1 MKYLTILGSTGSI
14 GRQTLEVVAQ
24 FPEKFKVIAL
34 GAGRNIGLLKK
45 QIIQFKP
52 KVVCVLDK
60 ERARALKAVL
70 PSISSPQILY
80 GSEGYSAIA
89 AHPEVTLVVS
99 AMVGISGLKPTLTA
113 LKTGKTVALANK
125 ETLVAGGPVVK
136 KTIQRENQL
145 LPVDSEHSAIFQ
157 LLLGQGRNYL
167 KQIILTASGGP
178 FWKADPSNLAF
189 ITPEQAIKHPRW
201 SMGAKIS
208 VDSATLMN
216 KGLEVIEAM
225 WLFNLGLDKIKILIH
240 PQSII
245 HSLVEFVDGV
255 IFAHLSQP
263 DMRLPIA
270 FALQYP
276 ERTVLPIKPL
286 NLCEQPLSFY
296 PPDFNRFPCL
306 KLALEAAKI
315 GGSVPVVLN
324 AANEVAVEA
333 FLTRQ
338 IGFMAIPTLVEE
350 ILQLHQPIKNIDIET
365 IFWLD
370 NWARKQAR
378 ELIKKCCLERG

>member
-14 GRQTLEVVAQ
+14 GRQTLEVVAS

-34 GAGRNIGLLKK
+34 GAGKNIGLLKK
-45 QIIQFKP
+45 QILQFRP
-52 KVVCVLDK
+52 KVVCVLDREK
-60 ERARALKAVL
+60 AEALKSSL
-70 PSISSPQILY
+70 PATLSLQILY
-80 GSEGYSAIA
+80 GPEGYSEIA

-99 AMVGISGLKPTLTA
+99 AMVGISGLKPTLAA
-113 LKTGKTVALANK
+113 LKAGKTVALANK
-125 ETLVAGGPVVK
+125 ETLVAGGPIVK
-136 KTIQRENQL
+136 EAIQRKNQL

-157 LLLGQGRNYL
+157 LLQGKDRNHL
-167 KQIILTASGGP
+167 KHIILTASGGP
-178 FWKADPSNLAF
+178 FWNTAPSCLSS
-189 ITPEQAIKHPRW
+189 ITPEQAVKHPRW

-225 WLFNLGLDKIKILIH
+225 WLFDLSLDKIRILIH

-245 HSLVEFVDGV
+245 HSLVEFIDGV

-276 ERTVLPIKPL
+276 ERTALPIKPL

-296 PPDFNRFPCL
+296 PPDLNRFPCL
-306 KLALEAAKI
+306 RLALEAAKM

-333 FLTRQ
+333 FLMKQ
-338 IGFMAIPTLVEE
+338 IEFMAIPALIEKV
-350 ILQLHQPIKNIDIET
+350 LQLHQPVTNVDIDT

-378 ELIKKCCLERG
+378 EWIKKHDMEG